1 MEYLTKNPGFWLIE
15 IGFPGRN
22 LSYVCYVNVTT
33 ESTLKSILC
42 TIDFSKSTRHSL
54 EWAVSMAH
62 QLRAHLSILYT
73 YRLIQPRSG
82 EIFNQKKIIEQ
93 EAKQKFEALEKE
105 LLLDRGISYDF
116 KIEVGFVLT
125 GLRIIQKKN
134 TVNFVVMDKHVGANN
149 NENFDE
155 LMEHIHVPM
164 LLIP

>member
-1 MEYLTKNPGFWLIE
+1 M
-15 IGFPGRN
+15 
-22 LSYVCYVNVTT
+22 VNATP
-33 ESTLKSILC
+33 ESPQKTILC
-42 TIDFSKSTRHSL
+42 TIDFSQSTRHSL

-93 EAKQKFEALEKE
+93 EAKQKFEVLEKE
-105 LLLDRGISYDF
+105 YLLDTGISYDF
-116 KIEVGFVLT
+116 KIEVGFVSD
-125 GLRIIQKKN
+125 RIEDHAKKN
-134 TVNFVVMDKHVGANN
+134 AVNFVVMDKHVRTNS
-149 NENFDE
+149 NESFDE